1 MSPERMRA
9 TRDAK
14 VIGTPVPMLAA
25 VMVPVVSWPLMVP
38 AGGVVASRFTTM
50 GPAASAPPTRVWG
63 AVTFTMLATLTVY
76 VIVPAVS
83 SMVKVAVPVA
93 VLELGVGRSF
103 ALVRVAVNRVA
114 AAGAVLSL
122 LQASPASTSVGARA
136 REQWNRGMVGTSITR

>member
-1 MSPERMRA
+1 MSPDRMSA

-50 GPAASAPPTRVWG
+50 GPAASARPTWMWE
-63 AVTFTMLATLTVY
+63 AITFTMLATVTVY

-103 ALVRVAVNRVA
+103 ALVRVAVNRGV
-114 AAGAVLSL
+114 AAGAGWSL
-122 LQASPASTSVGARA
+122 VQA
-136 REQWNRGMVGTSITR
+136 